1 MNDSTIPL
9 WLQVPEPSNLVKAF
23 GSAVDVPAFGGRL
36 EVNWAPGARV
46 TSVGGLAYFATFLKT
61 TGLFDRLCAD
71 FPVEY
76 ASNNASSKRDIVG
89 TAVLAILLGKTRY
102 VHIEA
107 IRHDEAA
114 KELLG
119 LGEIVSDATVRRA
132 FKRGSERDL
141 DEWLSRHEREV
152 YEVLLSFKY
161 ILDIDNTVKPI
172 YGHQEGAEL
181 GYNPIKPGRPSHN
194 YHSFFIG
201 RARISLGVEVL
212 PGKQHSGRCGMKRLW
227 ALIDSLPPHLWPSL
241 LRGDVGYGSD
251 AVMCEA
257 ESRGIVY
264 LFKIRRS
271 THVRRLFK
279 TLADGAGWSDCGFGW
294 QAIEVSLRL
303 DGWARGRRVLFI
315 RRPAEKKVEVVEPK
329 RRRSKKT
336 PSPKD
341 GVIVPTV
348 PGRLKQEE
356 FEFVKDF
363 KGREWDYCAL
373 VTNDTRMDAAAISQ
387 LYRDRGDCENN
398 FDEFKNQWGW
408 AGFTTRKLKPCKV
421 MARLIAIVAN
431 WWNVFCRL
439 ADPTAHR
446 ERAKANDPPHFHA
459 CRFDAD
465 PAGVGHGRGVL
476 QVARLNCRAVGR
488 KDALDNRRPLCF
500 SQNPAS
506 RPRIETVVRAQ
517 VACRTHFDW
526 MKPGLASEAGRTALS
541 RCGKPPQL
549 RFN

>member
-1 MNDSTIPL
+1 MCVSKNHINERKHHSMNDSTTPL
-9 WLQVPEPSNLVKAF
+9 WMQVPEASELVRRF
-23 GSAVDVPAFGGRL
+23 GSAVDIPAFGGRL

-46 TSVGGLAYFATFLKT
+46 TSVGGLVYFATFLKA

-89 TAVLAILLGKTRY
+89 TAVLAVLLGKTRY

-119 LGEIVSDATVRRA
+119 LDEVVSDATVRRA
-132 FKRGSERDL
+132 FRRGSEREL
-141 DEWLSRHEREV
+141 DE
-152 YEVLLSFKY
+152 
-161 ILDIDNTVKPI
+161 
-172 YGHQEGAEL
+172 
-181 GYNPIKPGRPSHN
+181 
-194 YHSFFIG
+194 
-201 RARISLGVEVL
+201 
-212 PGKQHSGRCGMKRLW
+212 
-227 ALIDSLPPHLWPSL
+227 WPSL

-271 THVRRLFK
+271 TRVRSLFK
-279 TLADGAGWSDCGFGW
+279 SLADGAGWSDCGFGW
-294 QAIEVSLRL
+294 QAVEVSLRL

-315 RRPAEKKVEVVEPK
+315 RRPAEKKAEEVEPK
-329 RRRSKKT
+329 RRRRKRT

-341 GVIVPTV
+341 GVVVPTV

-373 VTNDTRMDAAAISQ
+373 VTNDGAMDAAAISQ

-408 AGFTTRKLKPCKV
+408 AGFTTRKLKPCKA

-446 ERAKANDPPHFHA
+446 EAITSRPAYMSIMGRIVESGRKRTIHLTSTHADSTLIQRALDTVAAFFRWLDSTAGQLDEKTRWTIVVRCAFRRILLP
-459 CRFDAD
+459 D
-465 PAGVGHGRGVL
+465 PAL
-476 QVARLNCRAVGR
+476 
-488 KDALDNRRPLCF
+488 RPLY
-500 SQNPAS
+500 
-506 RPRIETVVRAQ
+506 
-517 VACRTHFDW
+517 
-526 MKPGLASEAGRTALS
+526 ALT
-541 RCGKPPQL
+541 
-549 RFN
+549 

>member
-9 WLQVPEPSNLVKAF
+9 WLQVPELSDLVKAF

-89 TAVLAILLGKTRY
+89 TAVLAILLGKTRH

-161 ILDIDNTVKPI
+161 ILDVDNTVKPV

-181 GYNPIKPGRPSHN
+181 GYNPTKPGRPSHN

-212 PGKQHSGRCGMKRLW
+212 PGRQHSGRCGMKRLW

-271 THVRRLFK
+271 THVRSLFK
-279 TLADGAGWSDCGFGW
+279 SLADGAGWSDCGFGW

-315 RRPAEKKVEVVEPK
+315 RRPAEKKVEVIEPK

-446 ERAKANDPPHFHA
+446 EATTSRPAYMSIMGRIVESGRRRTIHLTSTHADSTLIQRALDTVAAFFRWLGSTAEQLDEKTRWTIVVRYAFRRILLP
-459 CRFDAD
+459 D
-465 PAGVGHGRGVL
+465 PAL
-476 QVARLNCRAVGR
+476 KPLY
-488 KDALDNRRPLCF
+488 AL
-500 SQNPAS
+500 
-506 RPRIETVVRAQ
+506 
-517 VACRTHFDW
+517 
-526 MKPGLASEAGRTALS
+526 K
-541 RCGKPPQL
+541 
-549 RFN
+549 